1 MTSMTAGK
9 LLAALRRAAADV
21 HTRWEACTVRAEV
34 RQALVQP
41 FLQRVL
47 GVDVF
52 DPFALVPDSTG
63 STAKTSLKHP
73 DARVE
78 YAVRRGG
85 APVLLVAVFARRD
98 RDGRNEALDRLS
110 KCLEQSQARLGA
122 ITDGRT
128 WEWIGDLREA
138 GLGVSAWARTVLEP
152 GTLRL
157 PAAQALAPM
166 HQAGWDQKRVLEQAA
181 LAIYTARA
189 RSALMELLTDPSEE
203 LVKMIAG
210 MVHAGQRTPRV
221 LDLVGAGLRAA
232 IASLD
237 ATTPPSGT
245 MPPAL
250 PQPRPKRSD
259 RTLALECDEPGSTA
273 PTDTRNQADV
283 MRWALDRL
291 ASRPGADEAFGKS
304 RPMTRDLADLPPTVR
319 ANPSRYW
326 SGNGWY
332 TSIIRPAARKAAL
345 INELARALD
354 APIKARVVHV
364 DTSAGGGSARAA

>member
-1 MTSMTAGK
+1 MTAGK

-63 STAKTSLKHP
+63 STTTANLKHP

-85 APVLLVAVFARRD
+85 TPVLLVAVFARGD
-98 RDGRNEALDRLS
+98 RDGRNEALERLS

-128 WEWIGDLREA
+128 WEWIAGLCEA
-138 GLGVSAWARTVLEP
+138 GLGVSVWARTVLEP
-152 GTLRL
+152 RTLRL
-157 PAAQALAPM
+157 SAAQALAPM
-166 HQAGWDQKRVLEQAA
+166 HEANWDQNRVLEQAA

-189 RSALMELLTDPSEE
+189 RSALMELLTDPSDE

-210 MVHAGQRTPRV
+210 MVHTGQRTPRV

-232 IASLD
+232 IASMD
-237 ATTPPSGT
+237 ARTPPPGP
-245 MPPAL
+245 MPPAV
-250 PQPRPKRSD
+250 PQPRPKRPGH
-259 RTLALECDEPGSTA
+259 TLALECDEPGCPA
-273 PTDTRNQADV
+273 PTGTRNQADL

-291 ASRPGADEAFGKS
+291 ASRPGADDAFGRS
-304 RPMTRDLADLPPTVR
+304 PPMTRDLADLPATVR

-332 TSIIRPAARKAAL
+332 TSIVRPAARKAAL
-345 INELARALD
+345 INELARSLD
-354 APIKARVVHV
+354 APIKARVVG
-364 DTSAGGGSARAA
+364 AGTHARKASARAA

>member
-1 MTSMTAGK
+1 MTAGK

-63 STAKTSLKHP
+63 STTTANLKHP

-78 YAVRRGG
+78 YAVRRRG
-85 APVLLVAVFARRD
+85 APVLLVAVFARSD

-110 KCLEQSQARLGA
+110 KCLERSQARLGA

-157 PAAQALAPM
+157 SAAQALAPM
-166 HQAGWDQKRVLEQAA
+166 HQADWDQKRVLEQAA

-189 RSALMELLTDPSEE
+189 RSALMELLTDPSDE

-210 MVHAGQRTPRV
+210 MVHTGQRTPRV

-232 IASLD
+232 IASMEGK
-237 ATTPPSGT
+237 TPHPGT
-245 MPPAL
+245 MPPAI
-250 PQPRPKRSD
+250 PQPRPKRSGQ
-259 RTLALECDEPGSTA
+259 TLALECDEPGSTA
-273 PTDTRNQADV
+273 PTDRRNQADV

-304 RPMTRDLADLPPTVR
+304 QPMTRDLADLPATVR
-319 ANPSRYW
+319 ANPGRYW

-364 DTSAGGGSARAA
+364 DTPAAGGSARAA